1 MNFSTLLS
9 NRFIQLLLE
18 RYQALQTRE
27 QLFVKVLSIFMSI
40 IILIYLVLIPL
51 QNFSENAKRSYQ
63 SNADVYNWMKK
74 NAPLVSSGLNRRSSN
89 ESLLGV
95 ASASAKKY
103 YISFKR
109 YESLDEGALRVNL
122 EAVSFKN
129 VILWLEYLQKNYS
142 INVSKISIDQ
152 QGTPAYVNVRVVLQ
166 G

>member
-9 NRFIQLLLE
+9 NRVVQLLLE
-18 RYQALQTRE
+18 RYQDLQARE
-27 QLFVKVLSIFMSI
+27 QLSVKVLSFFMSI
-40 IILIYLVLIPL
+40 ILLIYLILIPL
-51 QNFSENAKRSYQ
+51 QNFSENAKHHYQ

-74 NAPLVSSGLNRRSSN
+74 NAPLVSPGFSGRNNN

-103 YISFKR
+103 YISFNR

-122 EAVSFKN
+122 EGVSFKN
-129 VILWLEYLQKNYS
+129 VILWLEFLQKNHS